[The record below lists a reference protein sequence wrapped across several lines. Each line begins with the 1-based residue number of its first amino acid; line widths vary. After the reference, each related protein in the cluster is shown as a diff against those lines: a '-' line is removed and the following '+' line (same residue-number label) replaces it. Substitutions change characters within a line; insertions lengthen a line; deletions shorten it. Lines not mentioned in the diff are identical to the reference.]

1 MNPSPGR
8 AWQTSA
14 YQAMGGLLA
23 LGFKFVAWLNGL
35 GVLLIIFC
43 SLGLIQ
49 TDLTAAELR
58 LPLVAFTGGLALCGL
73 ALFWSY
79 LVQASLFNQLVSG
92 HARRT
97 HWIPLSCAIIAYA
110 LSLVVFM
117 AGCWFTL
124 GVSSLAAHASDSGY
138 SQPSEGDGDNGGD
151 DDAAPQDQSGVPQF
165 EVPEQRP
172 ALARAPRA

>member
-1 MNPSPGR
+1 VADDMNPGSGR

-49 TDLTAAELR
+49 SDLTAAELR

-92 HARRT
+92 RTRRT
-97 HWIPLSCAIIAYA
+97 HWIPLSCAIAAYA
-110 LSLVVFM
+110 LSLMVFM
-117 AGCWFTL
+117 VGCWFTL
-124 GVSSLAAHASDSGY
+124 GVSSLAAQSSGSSY
-138 SQPSEGDGDNGGD
+138 SQPDGDGDD
-151 DDAAPQDQSGVPQF
+151 DTTPQDQSGVPQF
-165 EVPEQRP
+165 DVPEQRP

>member
-1 MNPSPGR
+1 VAYDANQSPGR

-58 LPLVAFTGGLALCGL
+58 LPLVAFTAGLALCGL

-92 HARRT
+92 HTRRT
-97 HWIPLSCAIIAYA
+97 HWIPLSCAIGAYA
-110 LSLVVFM
+110 LSLMVFM

-124 GVSSLAAHASDSGY
+124 GVSSLAAQSSDSSY
-138 SQPSEGDGDNGGD
+138 SRSSDGD
-151 DDAAPQDQSGVPQF
+151 DDTAPQDQSGVPQF
-165 EVPEQRP
+165 EVPRQRS
-172 ALARAPRA
+172 AAARAPRA